1 MDVAMAPAIAA
12 SVGDDKAASE
22 APGEIAPGPS
32 QTDITHARSDITE
45 LNIFRNTYVD
55 HPRVRLINGI
65 TGNLICLP
73 GAGTKE
79 NLWTLPGKFT
89 VGDVVNTPCI
99 CIYNDSYV
107 LEPDGTKKI
116 VQVAGVLYRGAY
128 IANNDI
134 PLASCTDDRGNVTVI
149 CGKSP
154 LSPSEPYEDKPCVD
168 VSELGTPPTPP
179 PTLR

>member
-1 MDVAMAPAIAA
+1 MARAIAA